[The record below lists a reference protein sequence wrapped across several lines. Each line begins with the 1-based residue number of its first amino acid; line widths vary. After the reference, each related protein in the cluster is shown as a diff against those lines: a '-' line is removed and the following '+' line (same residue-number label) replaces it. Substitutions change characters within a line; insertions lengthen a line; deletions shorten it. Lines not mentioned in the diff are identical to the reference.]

1 MKYLTF
7 FNNSAQVYVIGDDDF
22 IKPDNQDLGDY
33 ISVLSEEEKDRFY
46 RYKNEKAQFTF
57 LTARFCLRWVL
68 SEIITTKNNFIAS
81 HLQCNALQPAQ
92 SLRDSS
98 PSIRGGSSWFINEK
112 TSSLIIE
119 TTPTGKPYLK
129 DYPNLFFNLS
139 HTDNLILIA
148 ISNSPVGV
156 DVEKNERNADKEA
169 IIKHFFS
176 ENEQQSFFSQPEEQ
190 RQLSFVKGWTRKEA
204 ILKATGE
211 GLSAMKN
218 YEVSFEPNT
227 NKPIINTISDQSFKV
242 KDFTPTDGYTA
253 CLAILANK

>member
-7 FNNSAQVYVIGDDDF
+7 FNNTAHVYVIESENF
-22 IKPDNQDLGDY
+22 IKPESEGLEN
-33 ISVLSEEEKDRFY
+33 IIAVLSEEEKDRFY
-46 RYKNEKAQFTF
+46 RFKNEKAQFTF
-57 LTARFCLRWVL
+57 LTARVYLRLLL
-68 SEIITTKNNFIAS
+68 SEKITGNMNYIPKS
-81 HLQCNALQPAQ
+81 PQCFAFQPPQ

-98 PSIRGGSSWFINEK
+98 PTIRWGASSPRNGRK
-112 TSSLIIE
+112 LNLKIE
-119 TTPTGKPYLK
+119 TTSTGKPYLK

-148 ISNSPVGV
+148 IANSPVGV

-176 ENEQQSFFSQPEEQ
+176 NKEQQSFFSQPEEL
-190 RQLSFVKGWTRKEA
+190 RQLAFVKGWTRKEA

-218 YEVSFEPNT
+218 YEVSFEPETDNQL
-227 NKPIINTISDQSFKV
+227 INTMSDNKFLV
-242 KDFTPTDGYTA
+242 KDFIPSDGYAA
-253 CLAILANK
+253 CIAVLNN